1 MHFLAPEV
9 EAYADAHTA
18 PESPLLARLARETR
32 AKVHHARMLSGH
44 AQGRLLSLLAK
55 LIRPRQI
62 LELGTY
68 TGYSALCLAEG
79 LADGGT
85 LHTIDQN
92 DELRAMV
99 TRYVAEAGMED
110 RIRSYWGRPA
120 TEVLPEL
127 PGPFELVFIDADK
140 ENNAT
145 YFALVID
152 KVPPGGLIIVD
163 NVLWSGKALPSYP
176 HRPDKDTT
184 AVRAFNDAVLA
195 DTRVEQLFLPLRDG
209 LLLLRKRG

>member
-1 MHFLAPEV
+1 MHFLSPEV

-18 PESPLLARLARETR
+18 PESDLLARLARETR

-79 LADGGT
+79 LAEGGI

-99 TRYVAEAGMED
+99 TRYVAEAGKQD
-110 RIRSYWGRPA
+110 RIHCYWGRPA
-120 TEVLPEL
+120 AEVLPAL
-127 PGPFELVFIDADK
+127 AGPFELVFIDADK
-140 ENNAT
+140 ENNAA

-152 KVPPGGLIIVD
+152 KVPPGGLIVVD
-163 NVLWSGKALPSYP
+163 NVLWSGKALPSYRHP
-176 HRPDKDTT
+176 PDKDTR
-184 AVRAFNDAVLA
+184 AVRAFNDAVLEDA
-195 DTRVEQLFLPLRDG
+195 RVEQLFLPLRDG
-209 LLLLRKRG
+209 LLLLRKR

>member
-1 MHFLAPEV
+1 MHFLPAEV
-9 EAYADAHTA
+9 EAYADFHTA
-18 PESPLLARLARETR
+18 PEAPLLARLARETR

-44 AQGRLLSLLAK
+44 AQGRLLSLFAK

-79 LADGGT
+79 LAEGGM
-85 LHTIDQN
+85 LHTVDQN
-92 DELRAMV
+92 DELQAMV
-99 TRYVAEAGMED
+99 TGYIAEAGLQD
-110 RIRSYWGRPA
+110 RIRCYWGRPA
-120 TEVLPEL
+120 VDVLPAL
-127 PGPFELVFIDADK
+127 TGPFELVFIDADK
-140 ENNAT
+140 ENNAV
-145 YFALVID
+145 YFDLVID

-176 HRPDKDTT
+176 HPPDKDTR
-184 AVRAFNDAVLA
+184 AVRAFNDSIMEDL
-195 DTRVEQLFLPLRDG
+195 RVEQIFLPLRDG